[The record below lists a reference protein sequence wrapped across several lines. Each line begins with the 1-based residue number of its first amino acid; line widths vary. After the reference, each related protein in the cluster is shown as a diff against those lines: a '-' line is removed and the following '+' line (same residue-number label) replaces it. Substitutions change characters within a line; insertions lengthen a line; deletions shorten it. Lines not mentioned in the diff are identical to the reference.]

1 MLIWSDIMNDIDP
14 SCQEDWAIMQLQYHP
29 KAANLA
35 AQNNVVPANGIKV
48 KDGGGGG
55 RMYYVRTYRHT

>member
-1 MLIWSDIMNDIDP
+1 
-14 SCQEDWAIMQLQYHP
+14 MQLQYHP

-48 KDGGGGG
+48 KDGCI
-55 RMYYVRTYRHT
+55 MYVRIGRHVHGGAFYDVDCFFTSIIVNVIRK